1 MKIGISAFA
10 TDSGKSGISQYV
22 ANVVG
27 RLIALAPQHEFVAFI
42 NRSDADWVQT
52 WHPRLEV
59 VALPDWT
66 GHPVA
71 SIFWHISSLPTLLRR
86 HRCNLAFMPA
96 GNRRLAWSY
105 GVPSVGTVHDFSQLH
120 VPQKY
125 DPARMFY
132 VMRVLP
138 RMMRRLTRVISVS
151 ESTRRDLESFARVPA
166 ERIRVIYNGADLG
179 RFSPC
184 PRAEA
189 QAKLPA
195 GLRIP
200 ERYVLYISRLE
211 HPGKNHVRLLEAFA
225 ALKQAT
231 DLPHKLVLA
240 GGPWG
245 GAEVIHARVAE
256 LGLSDLVVFPGFVPN
271 EALPALY
278 AAADAFAFPSLF
290 EGFGIPVL
298 EAMASGT
305 PVCAA
310 NTSSI
315 PEVVGDAGLLF
326 DPMNVPAMTQCLD
339 RLLQDPSLCQRLI
352 TAGIERA
359 ALFTWDVA
367 AKATLKELEA
377 AVEG

>member
-10 TDSGKSGISQYV
+10 TDSGKSGISQYA

-27 RLIALAPQHEFVAFI
+27 RLVALAPQHDFVAFI
-42 NRSDADWVQT
+42 NQSDAAWVQT

-59 VALPDWT
+59 IALPDWT
-66 GHPVA
+66 AQPVA
-71 SIFWHISSLPTLLRR
+71 SIFWHLVSLPGMLRR
-86 HRCNLAFMPA
+86 HRCDLVFMPA

-125 DPARMFY
+125 DAARMFY
-132 VMRVLP
+132 IMRVLP

-166 ERIRVIYNGADLG
+166 ERIRVIYNGADLT
-179 RFSPC
+179 RFAPR
-184 PRAEA
+184 PPDQARAE
-189 QAKLPA
+189 LPA
-195 GLRIP
+195 ELHIP
-200 ERYVLYISRLE
+200 ERYVLYLARLE

-225 ALKQAT
+225 VLKRST
-231 DLPHKLVLA
+231 DLPHKLVLV
-240 GGPWG
+240 GGRWN

-315 PEVVGDAGLLF
+315 PEVIGDAGLLF
-326 DPMNVPAMTQCLD
+326 DPLDVPAMTDCLS
-339 RLLQDPSLCQRLI
+339 RLLRDQPLRQRLI
-352 TAGIERA
+352 AAGIERA
-359 ALFTWDVA
+359 AGFTWDAA
-367 AKATLKELEA
+367 AKATLEELEA
-377 AVEG
+377 ATAP